1 MFDWLTDLI
10 AGTPVTYLV
19 VLGAAAGDVL
29 FPVIPS
35 ETIVLTAAVL
45 AAHGE
50 LAIWLIVPAAAIGA
64 FVGDNVSYLL
74 GRRVGDPVAERLF
87 KSDKSKDRLRWAEYA
102 VHRHGVLLI
111 MVGRFIPGGRTAS
124 TFAAGTLEMPW
135 RRRFVPADAAAASL
149 WSVYACALGYLGG
162 STFRDSVWL
171 SLAVSLG
178 VAGLFAAAIEIWRR
192 VQKRRGKDVLGDDV
206 GRGR

>member
-1 MFDWLTDLI
+1 VFDWLTDLVS
-10 AGTPVTYLV
+10 GTPVTYLV

-29 FPVIPS
+29 LPVIPS
-35 ETIVLTAAVL
+35 ETIVITASVL

-50 LAIWLIVPAAAIGA
+50 LAVWLIVLAAAVGA
-64 FVGDNVSYLL
+64 FAGDNVSYLL
-74 GRRVGDPVAERLF
+74 GRRLGDPVAKRLF
-87 KSDKSKDRLRWAEYA
+87 KGDTAQGRLRWAERA
-102 VHRHGVLLI
+102 VQRHGAVLI

-124 TFAAGTLEMPW
+124 TFSAGTLHMPW

-149 WSVYACALGYLGG
+149 WSVYSCALGYLGG
-162 STFRDSVWL
+162 STFKDSVWL

-178 VAGLFAAAIEIWRR
+178 AAALIAVAIEIWRR

-206 GRGR
+206 GTGR

>member
-1 MFDWLTDLI
+1 VFDWLTDLVS
-10 AGTPVTYLV
+10 GTPVTYAV
-19 VLGAAAGDVL
+19 VFGAAAGDVL

-35 ETIVLTAAVL
+35 ETIVITASVL

-64 FVGDNVSYLL
+64 FAGDNASYLL

-87 KSDKSKDRLRWAEYA
+87 RGEAAQGRLRWAERA
-102 VHRHGVLLI
+102 VDRHGALLI

-124 TFAAGTLEMPW
+124 TFAAGTLEMAWWP
-135 RRRFVPADAAAASL
+135 RFVLADAAAATL

-162 STFRDSVWL
+162 STFKDSVWL

-178 VAGLFAAAIEIWRR
+178 AAALVAGLIEIWRR
-192 VQKRRGKDVLGDDV
+192 VQKRRGRDVLGDDARA
-206 GRGR
+206 RG